1 MRIIITEEMKFRKK
15 VVEYAIKH
23 NNNALAARRYHT
35 SRQQVQR
42 WRKKYDGTIQ
52 SLANKSR
59 RPHSHPNQHT
69 EEELELIKQKLRY
82 HGHEGHAQVY
92 KKLLEAGYKR
102 SFGSMSKQ
110 IRKMKQEPKPKKR
123 KRKTPRKTTKTNYP
137 GELVQVDVKY
147 VPLECIG
154 FESDVDRYYQIT
166 AIDVFTRKRYI
177 KLVKEHSTYET
188 AKFALELEKKL
199 GFKIK
204 TIQTDNGKEFTNNAI
219 DTPKTSLFQKALK
232 KLGIKHITTRPYS
245 PWQNGHVERS
255 HRTDNELFYDKKRFK
270 SEEEMYKAHKR
281 YNTRTNNI
289 AKQVLGFKT
298 PNEILEEF
306 KNAA

>member
-1 MRIIITEEMKFRKK
+1 MKFRKK

-219 DTPKTSLFQKALK
+219 DTPKTSLFQKVLK

-255 HRTDNELFYDKKRFK
+255 HRTDNELFYDQKRFK

>member
-82 HGHEGHAQVY
+82 HGHEGHAKVY

-219 DTPKTSLFQKALK
+219 DTPKTSLFQKVLK

>member
-204 TIQTDNGKEFTNNAI
+204 TIQTDNGKEFTNNSI

-270 SEEEMYKAHKR
+270 SEEEMYEAHKR

>member
-281 YNTRTNNI
+281 YSTRTNNI

>member
-219 DTPKTSLFQKALK
+219 DTPKTSLFQKVLK

-255 HRTDNELFYDKKRFK
+255 HRTDNELFYDKKKFK
-270 SEEEMYKAHKR
+270 SEEEMYEAHKR

>member
-42 WRKKYDGTIQ
+42 RRKKYDGTIQ

-166 AIDVFTRKRYI
+166 AIDVYTRKRYI

-219 DTPKTSLFQKALK
+219 DTPKTSLFQKVLK

-270 SEEEMYKAHKR
+270 SEEEMYKAYKR
-281 YNTRTNNI
+281 YSTRTNNI

>member
-123 KRKTPRKTTKTNYP
+123 KRKTTKTNYP

-219 DTPKTSLFQKALK
+219 DTPKTSLFQKVLK
-232 KLGIKHITTRPYS
+232 KT
-245 PWQNGHVERS
+245 W
-255 HRTDNELFYDKKRFK
+255 DKT
-270 SEEEMYKAHKR
+270 H
-281 YNTRTNNI
+281 NNKTLLTV
-289 AKQVLGFKT
+289 AKWACRKK
-298 PNEILEEF
+298 P
-306 KNAA
+306 

>member
-110 IRKMKQEPKPKKR
+110 IRKMRQEPKPKKR

-219 DTPKTSLFQKALK
+219 DTPKTSLFQKLLK

>member
-219 DTPKTSLFQKALK
+219 DTPKTSLFQKVLK

-270 SEEEMYKAHKR
+270 SEEEMYEAHKR

>member
-188 AKFALELEKKL
+188 AKFALELEKKM

-204 TIQTDNGKEFTNNAI
+204 TIQTDNGKEFTNNSI

-270 SEEEMYKAHKR
+270 SEEEMYEAHKR

>member
-137 GELVQVDVKY
+137 GELVQVDAKY
-147 VPLECIG
+147 VPLQCIG

-270 SEEEMYKAHKR
+270 SEEEMCKAHKR
-281 YNTRTNNI
+281 YSTRTNNI
-289 AKQVLGFKT
+289 AKQILGFKT

>member
-110 IRKMKQEPKPKKR
+110 IRKMRQEPKPKKR

-204 TIQTDNGKEFTNNAI
+204 TIQTDNGKEFTNNSI
-219 DTPKTSLFQKALK
+219 DTPKTSLFQKVLK

>member
-219 DTPKTSLFQKALK
+219 DTPKTSLFQKVLK

-281 YNTRTNNI
+281 YSTRTNNI

>member
-219 DTPKTSLFQKALK
+219 DTPKTSLFQKVLK

-255 HRTDNELFYDKKRFK
+255 HRTDNELFYEKKRFK

-281 YNTRTNNI
+281 YSTRTNNI

>member
-15 VVEYAIKH
+15 VVEHAIKH

-69 EEELELIKQKLRY
+69 EEELDLIKQKLRH
-82 HGHEGHAQVY
+82 HGHEGQAQVY

-102 SFGSMSKQ
+102 NFGSMSKQ

-123 KRKTPRKTTKTNYP
+123 KRKRTNKTTKTNYP

-219 DTPKTSLFQKALK
+219 DTPKTSLFQKVLK

-270 SEEEMYKAHKR
+270 SEEEMYKAYKR
-281 YNTRTNNI
+281 YSIRTNNI
-289 AKQVLGFKT
+289 AKQVLCFKT
-298 PNEILEEF
+298 PNEMLEEF

>member
-219 DTPKTSLFQKALK
+219 DTPKTSLFQKVLK

>member
-1 MRIIITEEMKFRKK
+1 MKFRKK

-219 DTPKTSLFQKALK
+219 DTPKTSLFQKVLK

>member
-1 MRIIITEEMKFRKK
+1 MKFRKK

-219 DTPKTSLFQKALK
+219 DTPKTSLFQKVLK

-270 SEEEMYKAHKR
+270 SEEEMYEAHKR

>member
-188 AKFALELEKKL
+188 AKFAMELEKKL

-219 DTPKTSLFQKALK
+219 DTPKTSLFQKVLK

-270 SEEEMYKAHKR
+270 SEEEMYEAHKR
-281 YNTRTNNI
+281 YSTRTNNI

>member
-1 MRIIITEEMKFRKK
+1 MDMKDT
-15 VVEYAIKH
+15 H
-23 NNNALAARRYHT
+23 
-35 SRQQVQR
+35 
-42 WRKKYDGTIQ
+42 KYI
-52 SLANKSR
+52 
-59 RPHSHPNQHT
+59 
-69 EEELELIKQKLRY
+69 
-82 HGHEGHAQVY
+82 

-110 IRKMKQEPKPKKR
+110 IPKMKQEPKSKKR

-137 GELVQVDVKY
+137 GELVQVYVKY

-166 AIDVFTRKRYI
+166 AIDVLTRKRYI

-219 DTPKTSLFQKALK
+219 DTPKTSLFQKVLK
-232 KLGIKHITTRPYS
+232 KLGIKYITTRPYS

-270 SEEEMYKAHKR
+270 SEEEMYKAIKD
-281 YNTRTNNI
+281 TAQGQT
-289 AKQVLGFKT
+289 T
-298 PNEILEEF
+298 
-306 KNAA
+306 